1 MVMKGHQQ
9 ASIWPVAVFANVL
22 VVVIT
27 SLVLVWLLHFR
38 EGLAFKSHV
47 KAKIFNIHPL
57 LTIVG
62 FILFSGEAIMA
73 YKTVHGA
80 RKIEKQLH
88 FTLHLV
94 ALLTG
99 ILGIYA
105 VFKFHQELGIP
116 HVYSLHSWV
125 GLITISLYALQWTCS
140 MFIFAYPHTKS
151 STREKVAPWHIF
163 GGIIIFVR
171 GICTALMGMVEKFI
185 FMKLQR
191 EQEALIIN
199 FTGLMIILFG
209 ITVSLVALLPRMK

>member
-125 GLITISLYALQWTCS
+125 GLITISLYALQVHYYYNLLHHLFHLHCLLFS
-140 MFIFAYPHTKS
+140 
-151 STREKVAPWHIF
+151 RRHIL
-163 GGIIIFVR
+163 IFVVA
-171 GICTALMGMVEKFI
+171 IYKYS
-185 FMKLQR
+185 
-191 EQEALIIN
+191 II
-199 FTGLMIILFG
+199 
-209 ITVSLVALLPRMK
+209 VALCQNILEAI